1 MFMQLAVKALKRG
14 IFWVMM
20 GVMVFAGAAIAYTV
34 LSKPV
39 YKSSWTMLLPG
50 SGRVSTINLEQI
62 GEAVSNSASAYS
74 NISVSP
80 KTTYREIALS
90 TAVVNKAAERLG
102 LSPAEFGNPKIK
114 LVDQTSAMV
123 FTTTGSSARAAQE
136 KAWTFNAV
144 FHETLD
150 TLRQDELDRQQK
162 GMTVQL
168 ERAKQELV
176 LARQNILDYQSG
188 SSVVSNQQFEEMAL
202 NTERIR
208 LKHADVQSEYFRTD
222 GYTSSMMS
230 AIAITPEQASEIL
243 MLQSDQGINSMLTR
257 QAELDTEIAAKQK
270 KLAGSHPKMQKLQ
283 KEANALATELRSQ
296 IASRTTQLHD
306 LDSGKIL
313 PLLRQE
319 ARSSVEHFIQTVAN
333 RNGMDNQARAL
344 EDKLKEFESLLAR
357 HSQDAARLADLKR
370 DHQIA
375 EAIFS
380 SALAKIDTSKLDI
393 YATYPLT
400 QLLTEPGLPARPI
413 RLYKLMVVAG
423 AILGSIL
430 YSTGIFLICLRIE
443 YRQTA

>member
-1 MFMQLAVKALKRG
+1 MFIQRTINALKLG
-14 IFWVMM
+14 IFWMIM
-20 GVMVFAGAAIAYTV
+20 GVLVFAGIAIAYTV

-39 YKSSWTMLLPG
+39 YNSSWTMLLPG

-90 TAVVNKAAERLG
+90 RAVLNRAAERLG

-114 LVDQTSAMV
+114 LIDQTSAIV
-123 FTTTGSSARAAQE
+123 FTITGSTARGAQE
-136 KAWTFNAV
+136 KARTFNTV
-144 FHETLD
+144 FHEALE
-150 TLRQDELDRQQK
+150 TLRQDELDRQQM

-168 ERAKQELV
+168 ERAKQELI
-176 LARQNILDYQSG
+176 LARQNILDHQSR
-188 SSVVSNQQFEEMAL
+188 SSVVSHEQFEEMAL

-208 LKHADVQSEYFRTD
+208 LKHADVQSEYFRTT
-222 GYTSSMMS
+222 GYSSSLMS

-243 MLQSDQGINSMLTR
+243 MLQSDQGINAMLAR
-257 QAELDTEIAAKQK
+257 QAELDTEIAAMRM
-270 KLAGSHPKMQKLQ
+270 KLASSHPKMQKLQ
-283 KEANALATELRSQ
+283 KQADALAAELH
-296 IASRTTQLHD
+296 TQLETRTRH
-306 LDSGKIL
+306 LNRMDSGQIL

-319 ARSSVEHFIQTVAN
+319 ARSSVEHFIQTLAS
-333 RNGMDNQARAL
+333 RKGLDNQASAL
-344 EDKLKEFESLLAR
+344 AEKLKEFENRLSR
-357 HSQDAARLADLKR
+357 HSQDAARLADLIR

-380 SALAKIDTSKLDI
+380 SALAKIDTGKLDV

-400 QLLTEPGLPARPI
+400 QLLTEPGLPARPV
-413 RLYKLMVVAG
+413 RLYKLMVIAG

-430 YSTGIFLICLRIE
+430 YITGIFLICLRIE
-443 YRQTA
+443 YQRSA